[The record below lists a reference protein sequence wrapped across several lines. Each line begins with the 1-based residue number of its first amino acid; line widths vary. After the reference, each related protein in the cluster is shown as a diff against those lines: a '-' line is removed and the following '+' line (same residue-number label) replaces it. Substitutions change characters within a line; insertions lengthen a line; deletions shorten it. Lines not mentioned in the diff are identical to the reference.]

1 MTNEVEPV
9 ADRKGIFETLRALV
23 AEWRAA
29 GRKTTTAGITSVLLS
44 RHLLDIEALGFSS
57 HQDFWEAAERAGVVR
72 RERLPNG
79 HWFVL
84 LPGEDLPGDVLA
96 DNPHVRGKESSGE
109 RRLPSDLWAALV
121 EWDSRYRRFWDRESR
136 RAFFVPSA
144 PGWVPT
150 DLDESMYAEIQPA
163 TREIQLDWMRE
174 FAAEQSGP
182 VGEALTTALSVDAP
196 IGAFR
201 RALESQGLLD
211 SWRQQLR
218 DRVFD
223 RATSWAEAHK
233 VSITWTVE
241 RDRPVRDLSQ
251 RRRVTGSDDGPRPGS
266 IVSATQ
272 STVAAESVRRLVLR
286 AVESMAIDELY
297 ALPIRAHHFLD
308 I

>member
-9 ADRKGIFETLRALV
+9 ADRERVFETLREIV

-29 GRKTTTAGITSVLLS
+29 GRKTTTAGITSVLVS
-44 RHLLDIEALGFSS
+44 RHLLDTEALGFSS
-57 HQDFWEAAERAGVVR
+57 HQDFWEAAERAGVAR

-84 LPGEDLPGDVLA
+84 LPGEDLPNDVLTP
-96 DNPHVRGKESSGE
+96 NPPVRGRASLGE
-109 RRLPSDLWAALV
+109 RRLPPDLWAALV
-121 EWDSRYRRFWDRESR
+121 EWDSRYRRFWDRENR

-150 DLDESMYAEIQPA
+150 DLDESLYAEIQPV

-174 FAAEQSGP
+174 FAAQQSGS

-201 RALESQGLLD
+201 RALESEGLLD
-211 SWRQQLR
+211 SWRRKLR

-223 RATSWAEAHK
+223 RATSWAESHN
-233 VSITWTVE
+233 VSITWMVE
-241 RDRPVRDLSQ
+241 RDHPVRDLSQ
-251 RRRVTGSDDGPRPGS
+251 RRRVTGADDAPT
-266 IVSATQ
+266 SASAVTAAQ

-297 ALPIRAHHFLD
+297 SLPLRAHHFLD